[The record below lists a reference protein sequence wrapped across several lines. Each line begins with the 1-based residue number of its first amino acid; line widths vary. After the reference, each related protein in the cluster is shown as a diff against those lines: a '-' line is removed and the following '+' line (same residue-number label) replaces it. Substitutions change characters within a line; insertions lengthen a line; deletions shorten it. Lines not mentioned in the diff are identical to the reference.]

1 MAQTL
6 KFGNGTWATKKGS
19 ILAHNDEGGN
29 FKPLPFTYTGA
40 GKGTRVNKEGL
51 IEVVENDRPRIDYT
65 DSEDGVFLLENAST
79 NLILQSSSFE
89 GSTWN
94 NQNVSVSDNVITSP
108 DGTLNGGRILET
120 AITGNHGIY
129 QTNSIVL
136 DPNIKYSFSCFV
148 KKLGRRYVALQGWHG
163 SNKGNIAQFDLDR
176 GELSYSNALST
187 GYTITDSKITAL
199 ENGWFKISTVI
210 TTNYSESYIGIVSCD
225 KRWTQGT
232 SYENHYLGD
241 VTKGFYLYGFQYEQ
255 NSVASSYIPTQGTIQ
270 TRVQETAIGSG
281 NSEVFNDTQGVLFA
295 NIAAN
300 ADDGINKYISLSDGS
315 VSNRVNIFFDSSNNL
330 RGFYNGISGS
340 IIINTDIT
348 LNNKIAF
355 KYKSG
360 DISFWFNGFEVAT
373 RTDALSLS
381 GLNSVSFDLGGGS
394 NFYGKT
400 KEIGYYDEILTDLEL
415 ETLTSY
421 RSWEA
426 MVKELNLNIIHNE

>member
-1 MAQTL
+1 
-6 KFGNGTWATKKGS
+6 
-19 ILAHNDEGGN
+19 
-29 FKPLPFTYTGA
+29 
-40 GKGTRVNKEGL
+40 
-51 IEVVENDRPRIDYT
+51 
-65 DSEDGVFLLENAST
+65 LENAST

>member
-163 SNKGNIAQFDLDR
+163 SNRGNIAQFDLDR

>member
-1 MAQTL
+1 
-6 KFGNGTWATKKGS
+6 
-19 ILAHNDEGGN
+19 
-29 FKPLPFTYTGA
+29 
-40 GKGTRVNKEGL
+40 
-51 IEVVENDRPRIDYT
+51 
-65 DSEDGVFLLENAST
+65 
-79 NLILQSSSFE
+79 
-89 GSTWN
+89 
-94 NQNVSVSDNVITSP
+94 
-108 DGTLNGGRILET
+108 
-120 AITGNHGIY
+120 
-129 QTNSIVL
+129 
-136 DPNIKYSFSCFV
+136 
-148 KKLGRRYVALQGWHG
+148 
-163 SNKGNIAQFDLDR
+163 
-176 GELSYSNALST
+176 
-187 GYTITDSKITAL
+187 
-199 ENGWFKISTVI
+199 
-210 TTNYSESYIGIVSCD
+210 
-225 KRWTQGT
+225 
-232 SYENHYLGD
+232 
-241 VTKGFYLYGFQYEQ
+241 
-255 NSVASSYIPTQGTIQ
+255 
-270 TRVQETAIGSG
+270 VQETAIGSG